1 VASIY
6 SYHKWAT
13 SPTTFFHIHGLGK
26 GGGDQEEWE
35 KVQEKEDH
43 HLLTQH
49 FDLEDEKSPQKR
61 NYS

>member
-1 VASIY
+1 MGNIPNYVLSY
-6 SYHKWAT
+6 SWV
-13 SPTTFFHIHGLGK
+13 GEGW
-26 GGGDQEEWE
+26 GDQEEWE